1 MAIDA
6 TFWVAVSFVIFFGG
20 LAVTSSAENWP
31 VFWLLITAMI
41 VSVIGTTLGKK
52 VLDRIND
59 KTFFS
64 WTQRIMLT
72 VGAVMI
78 ARAIYLINL

>member
-1 MAIDA
+1 MI
-6 TFWVAVSFVIFFGG
+6 I
-20 LAVTSSAENWP
+20 
-31 VFWLLITAMI
+31 AMT

-52 VLDRIND
+52 VLDKIND

-72 VGAVMI
+72 VGAVLI